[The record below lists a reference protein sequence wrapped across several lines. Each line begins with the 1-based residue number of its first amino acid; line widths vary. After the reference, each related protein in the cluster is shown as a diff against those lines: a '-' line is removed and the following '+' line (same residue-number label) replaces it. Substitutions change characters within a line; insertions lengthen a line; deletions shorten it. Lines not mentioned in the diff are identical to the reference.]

1 MYLLDTNVLSE
12 LRKGWRID
20 PTVKAFFA
28 KLNEN
33 DIYLAVQTLGE
44 VQSGIQQ
51 LRARNDQQQA
61 QMLENWLYA
70 IKEHYNDRILNF
82 DTDCAQ
88 MWGSL
93 MAGNSQNSIDKQI
106 AAIAL
111 IHDLTIITRNSRDFS
126 RIGVKWVNPFLAGA
140 AVQVGRAN

>member
-1 MYLLDTNVLSE
+1 MYLLDTKVLSE

-20 PTVKAFFA
+20 PTVKTFFA

-51 LRARNDQQQA
+51 LRARNDLEQA

-70 IKEHYNDRILNF
+70 IKAHYNNRILNF

-93 MAGNSQNSIDKQI
+93 MADNSQNSIDKQI

-140 AVQVGRAN
+140 AVQ

>member
-1 MYLLDTNVLSE
+1 VYLLDTNVLSE

-20 PTVKAFFA
+20 PGVKAFFA
-28 KLNEN
+28 TVNEN

-51 LRARNDQQQA
+51 LRARNDLQQA
-61 QMLENWLYA
+61 QILENWLYA

-82 DTDCAQ
+82 DTDSAQ

-93 MAGNSQNSIDKQI
+93 MAGSRQNSIDKQI
-106 AAIAL
+106 AAIAM
-111 IHDLTIITRNSRDFS
+111 IHDLTIITRNSRDFAN
-126 RIGVKWVNPFLAGA
+126 IGVKWVNPFLAGA
-140 AVQVGRAN
+140 SDQ

>member
-20 PTVKAFFA
+20 PAVKAFLA

-51 LRARNDQQQA
+51 LRARNDLQQA

-106 AAIAL
+106 AAVAL
-111 IHDLTIITRNSRDFS
+111 IHDLTIITRNSRDFAS
-126 RIGVKWVNPFLAGA
+126 IGVKWVNPFLAGA
-140 AVQVGRAN
+140 AVQAG